1 MFLKKLILEE
11 IEAFE
16 GKPDFEELYKK
27 IQSIKNINQYYKFLE
42 KKFPEYHNGDEDYP
56 KWFYK
61 DFQKYVIERKKEE
74 VLDFIKKSHLLIK
87 LYGYEY
93 NYEEKFG
100 EYYDDFIH
108 QYGMEFFLGNYD
120 HKDEG
125 RIERKIK
132 KKRGLSAYDGTPM
145 LKADKSGV
153 DHDLLHKLN
162 DYNYK
167 QHESYD
173 STDYFSFIHLSKQK
187 ILRPVEDQMVE
198 QEEGF
203 GGIYRDPEKNII
215 TLPAPDSKKKE
226 IKNIR
231 QGENQIDVLK
241 AKYDSVVNPLKQKY
255 PNMKVLDFAEFT
267 SNQSIPSI
275 IEMPQWYYNVISD
288 KELFKTYIE
297 RIKDTN
303 PDGTFERFLLD
314 NLDNQNNMGRALG
327 DYRLFAHKIKSEY
340 WRIKGRI
347 EQGIDVLTRT
357 IKDEMRLGTFDPK
370 TYTSTLALKD
380 KGENQGSDI
389 VTNLIKS
396 ASNYIA
402 HKHQLAASN
411 EEEPEDEYEPE
422 YDDTRQDYYATLNY
436 FGVRDSQESWED
448 YLDWRSDGY
457 SNKGKNADS
466 FNPYEKWWFKKYGPS
481 KGRYYN
487 PNRGAA
493 SANKRVNDTMFKHMN
508 NPDFWDAMD
517 QAERDGKDFDWQY
530 WEEQEPEE
538 GFTGFT
544 GTDDDARQRVE
555 QDKTARAIPTID
567 RFLEAARISKVDP
580 EAIRNLEKLLSNSDI
595 QKPTPELKKA
605 FKKVYRLIVNQ
616 LHPDKQLTPEQ
627 KKKSEEAFKDFTNE
641 IYDKLPSVLKES
653 LSFEEYFKLTL

>member
-1 MFLKKLILEE
+1 MNLKKLILEE
-11 IEAFE
+11 IEAFD

-42 KKFPEYHNGDEDYP
+42 KKLPEYYNGDEDYP
-56 KWFYK
+56 EWFYE
-61 DFQKYVIERKKEE
+61 DFQKYVRERKKEE

-100 EYYDDFIH
+100 EYYDDFLET
-108 QYGMEFFLGNYD
+108 YGMEFFLGNYD
-120 HKDEG
+120 YKDEG

-132 KKRGLSAYDGTPM
+132 KKRGLSTDDGYSL

-153 DHDLLHKLN
+153 DYDLLNKLH

-167 QHESYD
+167 NHERYD

-187 ILRPVEDQMVE
+187 ILGAVEDQIAE

-203 GGIYRDPEKNII
+203 QGVYRDPEKNII

-226 IKNIR
+226 ITNIR
-231 QGENQIDVLK
+231 QGEHQIDVLK

-267 SNQSIPSI
+267 SQQSIPSI
-275 IEMPQWYYNVISD
+275 IEIPQWYYNAHSIP
-288 KELFKTYIE
+288 EWFKTYIE
-297 RIKDTN
+297 HIKDTN

-314 NLDNQNNMGRALG
+314 NENNFGKLIG
-327 DYRLFAHKIKSEY
+327 NYQLFANKIKREY

-347 EQGIDVLTRT
+347 EQGVDVLTRT
-357 IKDEMRLGTFDPK
+357 IKDEMRLGSFDPK
-370 TYTSTLALKD
+370 TYTSILALKD

-389 VTNLIKS
+389 VTDLIKS
-396 ASNYIA
+396 ASNYIS

-411 EEEPEDEYEPE
+411 EEEPEDEDEGEPE
-422 YDDTRQDYYATLNY
+422 YDDTKQDYYATMQYHGIQDTEEN
-436 FGVRDSQESWED
+436 WED

-457 SNKGKNADS
+457 SNKGKNTAS

-493 SANKRVNDTMFKHMN
+493 SANKRVNDTLFKHMN

-517 QAERDGKDFDWQY
+517 QAERNDEDFDWNY
-530 WEEQEPEE
+530 WEEQEPKDN
-538 GFTGFT
+538 FT

-555 QDKTARAIPTID
+555 QDKVRNSISTID
-567 RFLEAARISKVDP
+567 KFLQAARVSKVDP

-627 KKKSEEAFKDFTNE
+627 KKKSEEAFKSFTND

-653 LSFEEYFKLTL
+653 LSFKDYFKLIL